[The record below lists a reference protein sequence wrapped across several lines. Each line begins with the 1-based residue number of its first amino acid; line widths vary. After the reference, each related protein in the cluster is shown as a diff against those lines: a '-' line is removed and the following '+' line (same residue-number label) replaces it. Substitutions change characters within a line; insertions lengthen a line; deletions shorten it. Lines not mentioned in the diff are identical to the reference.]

1 MENVRYICTMRPPD
15 PGAAP
20 RNGLTNVSFEEGFT
34 RSGRH
39 FWGIVEYN
47 RHLTEEETWQYDLVL
62 YEEDKQ

>member
-15 PGAAP
+15 PGAVP
-20 RNGLTNVSFEEGFT
+20 REGLTDASFEEGFT

-47 RHLTEEETWQYDLVL
+47 RHLTEEET
-62 YEEDKQ
+62 